1 MLFLIIVIPDMA
13 FHSLVHFFSARQLE
27 QTEHSEWHFGVSS
40 FYTGVPDLFSVTI
53 QDFSSIMNP
62 RYGEQVASVL
72 EHNANA
78 VQMVF
83 IQALS
88 KTSHNAPD
96 ESQAI
101 FDQKTC
107 NVFKYARVKQ
117 YPAFDNYVLSYHIEE
132 SAPSLSFAS
141 GHTVTYSPDTM
152 WTHRRSIH
160 VMSSKMQN

>member
-1 MLFLIIVIPDMA
+1 MFLIIVIPDMA

-62 RYGEQVASVL
+62 RYGEHVASVL

-83 IQALS
+83 IQALP

-107 NVFKYARVKQ
+107 NVFKYAR
-117 YPAFDNYVLSYHIEE
+117 AI
-132 SAPSLSFAS
+132 
-141 GHTVTYSPDTM
+141 
-152 WTHRRSIH
+152 
-160 VMSSKMQN
+160 